1 MPGFEVTGYSWV
13 MSNHPEKH
21 LYLLTGQMETKERT
35 FRKRQAAGGLDYFV
49 VHYKYAQDY
58 HVKQALPWSFQH

>member
-1 MPGFEVTGYSWV
+1 

-49 VHYKYAQDY
+49 VHYKYAHDY